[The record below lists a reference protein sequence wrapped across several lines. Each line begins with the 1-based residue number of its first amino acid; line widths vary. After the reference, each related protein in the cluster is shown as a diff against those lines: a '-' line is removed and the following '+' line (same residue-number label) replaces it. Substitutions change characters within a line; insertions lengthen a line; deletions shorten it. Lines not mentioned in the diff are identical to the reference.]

1 MSADA
6 VLDWNAVAL
15 AAVAADHSGP
25 GDASQG
31 GPTRTSRALAI
42 VHAAMFDAA
51 NCIDR
56 SFTPYLVKRHAPKNS
71 SIDAAVAQAA
81 HDTLT
86 ALYPLQAA
94 TFDAALAAT
103 LDGVP
108 NGASE
113 RHGIHIGTAVA
124 KKILRERRDDGSAI
138 DPPYVDGTL
147 PGEHRQDPLH
157 PTQGFLS
164 PGWGNVTPF
173 TMTSAA
179 QFRAPAPPFL
189 TSAEY
194 AAAFNEVK
202 VVGAADAE
210 TSDRDGNGM
219 PDRTPQ
225 QTETAIFWGYDGSP
239 GLGTPPRLY
248 NQIARVIAVQEGNTE
263 IENARMFAL
272 INLAMADAGIASWE
286 SKYVF
291 NFWRPVI
298 GIREAD
304 LGTGPSGLGDGNP
317 DTIAETDWTPLGA
330 PCSNDCGAVTN
341 FTPPFPAYT
350 SGHATFGSAMFET
363 LMNFY
368 GRDNIAFSFTS
379 DEFNGM
385 TRDQNGDVR
394 PLVTRSYLRLS
405 EASDE
410 NAQSRIYLGIHWV
423 FDKTGG
429 IAQGRSI
436 ANHAFQ
442 NFLRPR
448 A

>member
-1 MSADA
+1 MSADS

-15 AAVAADHSGP
+15 GAVAADHSVP
-25 GDASQG
+25 NPSQG

-56 SFTPYLVKRHAPKNS
+56 SFMPYLVNRHAPKKA

-81 HDTLT
+81 HDTLV
-86 ALYPLQAA
+86 ALYPQQTA
-94 TFDAALAAT
+94 TFDAALEQT

-113 RHGIHIGTAVA
+113 RHGVHTGQFVA
-124 KKILRERRDDGSAI
+124 KKILKARQDDGSDLNPA
-138 DPPYVDGTL
+138 YVDGTL
-147 PGEHRQDPLH
+147 PGEHRQDLLH
-157 PTQGFLS
+157 PTQGFLG
-164 PGWGNVTPF
+164 PGWGSVTPF
-173 TMTSAA
+173 TMSSAS
-179 QFRAPAPPFL
+179 QFPATAPPL
-189 TSAEY
+189 MASAEY

-219 PDRTPQ
+219 PDRTPE
-225 QTETAIFWGYDGSP
+225 QTQIGFFWGYDGTP

-248 NQIARVIAVQEGNTE
+248 NQIARVIAVQQGNTE
-263 IENARMFAL
+263 LQNARLFAL
-272 INLAMADAGIASWE
+272 INLAMADAGIASWQM
-286 SKYVF
+286 KYVF

-304 LGTGPSGLGDGNP
+304 PGTGPSGLGDGNP
-317 DTIAETDWTPLGA
+317 ATIGEPDWEPLGA

-350 SGHATFGSAMFET
+350 SGHATFGAALFEM

-368 GRDNIAFSFTS
+368 GRDNIPFSFTS
-379 DEFNGM
+379 DEFNGV
-385 TRDQNGDVR
+385 TTDQDGSVR
-394 PLVTRSYLRLS
+394 PIVTRSYMRLS
-405 EASDE
+405 EASNE
-410 NAQSRIYLGIHWV
+410 NAHSRIYLGIHWA
-423 FDKTGG
+423 FDKTAGM
-429 IAQGRSI
+429 AQGTAISDYV
-436 ANHAFQ
+436 FQ
-442 NFLRPR
+442 NYLRPR
-448 A
+448 